1 MRWIQW
7 TCCAGVFAAVVMA
20 GVHPA
25 SAEVILTDNFNDNNL
40 NANPDWSLAGE
51 AGSPGY
57 LTGSPTNSGGVL
69 AGGLANM
76 ALSVTD
82 PNATGAVTINFRMRL
97 NSDNQ
102 GKKEFAVYLG
112 QIDGVGIGFEGAIQT
127 NASVQFFE
135 GQIIQ
140 STDGGVTDTDLSGN
154 KRELRDVGTDYVD
167 FQFIWNRVTGEIE
180 MTADPGDGVVN
191 LGSYINTNTAYNS
204 FNNAVLYWNSG
215 VIEVDNVS
223 VDVTPTPEPGSL
235 AVSLLGMA
243 MLLTRNRRAAE

>member
-112 QIDGVGIGFEGAIQT
+112 QIDGVAVVLAQDPRHHRVLREIIVGAPGERVQAHQVLEIGDPPVLPVLDQRLV
-127 NASVQFFE
+127 ASLE
-135 GQIIQ
+135 
-140 STDGGVTDTDLSGN
+140 
-154 KRELRDVGTDYVD
+154 DV
-167 FQFIWNRVTGEIE
+167 
-180 MTADPGDGVVN
+180 PP
-191 LGSYINTNTAYNS
+191 
-204 FNNAVLYWNSG
+204 
-215 VIEVDNVS
+215 EVDV
-223 VDVTPTPEPGSL
+223 E
-235 AVSLLGMA
+235 
-243 MLLTRNRRAAE
+243 